1 MIVAGP
7 TYCER
12 LWCVMEI
19 FTFLRMGGDQ
29 ERVTVRMMASQDEG
43 VAAARR
49 LLTKQFASFDAAK
62 AQCFKVED
70 REKLLAV
77 IEAAF
82 GDFKEFNRS
91 VRAVFA
97 TRVRPRGSTTRSSRR
112 SRSVSR
118 WIVGQREGELEDQA
132 CGAPAAAKAR
142 RRFGGSPF
150 RRKRQPPAAAAGGAA
165 APALGLTDR
174 SLAPTIFSLP
184 EHRRHVRR
192 GEGCPAWCGVW
203 TVVAWW

>member
-1 MIVAGP
+1 MAGP

-19 FTFLRMGGDQ
+19 FVFLHMGGSLDRITIEIIAQ
-29 ERVTVRMMASQDEG
+29 KETIETD
-43 VAAARR
+43 ARQ
-49 LLTKQFASFDAAK
+49 LLTAQFACFDAAK

-97 TRVRPRGSTTRSSRR
+97 TRVRPRGGSTTHT
-112 SRSVSR
+112 SVSR
-118 WIVGQREGELEDQA
+118 
-132 CGAPAAAKAR
+132 
-142 RRFGGSPF
+142 FMN
-150 RRKRQPPAAAAGGAA
+150 
-165 APALGLTDR
+165 
-174 SLAPTIFSLP
+174 SLN
-184 EHRRHVRR
+184 
-192 GEGCPAWCGVW
+192 
-203 TVVAWW
+203 

>member
-1 MIVAGP
+1 
-7 TYCER
+7 
-12 LWCVMEI
+12 MEI
-19 FTFLRMGGDQ
+19 FVFLHMGGSLDRITIEIIAHPESRYTNSRQ
-29 ERVTVRMMASQDEG
+29 
-43 VAAARR
+43 
-49 LLTKQFASFDAAK
+49 LLTAQFACFDAAK

-82 GDFKEFNRS
+82 GDFKEFNRN

-112 SRSVSR
+112 SSVSR
-118 WIVGQREGELEDQA
+118 WIVGQREGELEDHA

-150 RRKRQPPAAAAGGAA
+150 RRKRQPAAAAAAAGGAA

-174 SLAPTIFSLP
+174 SLAPTP

>member
-1 MIVAGP
+1 MAGP

-12 LWCVMEI
+12 LWCVMEV

-29 ERVTVRMMASQDEG
+29 ERVTVRMMAGQDEG

-97 TRVRPRGSTTRSSRR
+97 TRVRPRDEVTNR
-112 SRSVSR
+112 SRLSSVTR
-118 WIVGQREGELEDQA
+118 WIKGQHEGLSAQMIRQDDGQSCAVELHQS
-132 CGAPAAAKAR
+132 C
-142 RRFGGSPF
+142 S
-150 RRKRQPPAAAAGGAA
+150 RQ
-165 APALGLTDR
+165 
-174 SLAPTIFSLP
+174 I
-184 EHRRHVRR
+184 
-192 GEGCPAWCGVW
+192 
-203 TVVAWW
+203 

>member
-1 MIVAGP
+1 MAGP

-19 FTFLRMGGDQ
+19 FVFLHMGGSLDRITIEIIAQ
-29 ERVTVRMMASQDEG
+29 QDTVETD
-43 VAAARR
+43 ARQ
-49 LLTKQFASFDAAK
+49 LLTAQFACFDAAK

-97 TRVRPRGSTTRSSRR
+97 TRVRPRGASSPRSTAP
-112 SRSVSR
+112 R
-118 WIVGQREGELEDQA
+118 WIHGQRERAQVIE
-132 CGAPAAAKAR
+132 
-142 RRFGGSPF
+142 
-150 RRKRQPPAAAAGGAA
+150 
-165 APALGLTDR
+165 
-174 SLAPTIFSLP
+174 FST
-184 EHRRHVRR
+184 RI
-192 GEGCPAWCGVW
+192 
-203 TVVAWW
+203 